1 MKDQMIPVQ
10 LVDEQDNPLG
20 TMEKM
25 EAHRLPALHRA
36 VSVLVF
42 NSAGDWLLQQRA
54 NDKYHSSGLWTN
66 ACCTHPYPGE
76 AHADAAR
83 RRLREEMGLEANGG
97 LTDIFDF
104 VYRAKVDEKLTEY
117 EYDRVY
123 TLISDEPPRPDPE
136 EVMAV
141 QYIKKEVLTEDME
154 RHPEKYTVWFKIIF
168 EKFSTLVSW

>member
-1 MKDQMIPVQ
+1 MKEQTFPVQ

-42 NSAGDWLLQQRA
+42 NSAGDWLLHQRA
-54 NDKYHSSGLWTN
+54 NDKYHSAGLWTN

-76 AHADAAR
+76 AYADAAR
-83 RRLREEMGLEANGG
+83 RRLQEEMGLVANGG
-97 LTDIFDF
+97 LTTIFDF
-104 VYRAKVDEKLTEY
+104 VYRAKVDEELTEY

-123 TLISDEPPRPDPE
+123 TLISDELPHPDPE
-136 EVMAV
+136 EVKAI
-141 QYIKKEVLTEDME
+141 QYISREELIKDME
-154 RHPEKYTVWFKIIF
+154 RHPEKYTAWFKIIF
-168 EKFSTLVSW
+168 DKFNTFER

>member
-1 MKDQMIPVQ
+1 MKEQTFPVQ

-42 NSAGDWLLQQRA
+42 NSAGDWLLHQRA
-54 NDKYHSSGLWTN
+54 NDKYHSAGLWTN

-76 AHADAAR
+76 EHADAAR
-83 RRLREEMGLEANGG
+83 RRLQEEMGLVANGG
-97 LTDIFDF
+97 LTTIFDF
-104 VYRAKVDEKLTEY
+104 VYRAKVDEELTEY

-123 TLISDEPPRPDPE
+123 TLISDELPHPDPE
-136 EVMAV
+136 EVKAI
-141 QYIKKEVLTEDME
+141 QYISREELIKDME
-154 RHPEKYTVWFKIIF
+154 RHPEKYTAWFKIIF
-168 EKFSTLVSW
+168 DKLNTFER